1 VVGAAGRMGTWLVK
15 LLLSEGFHVIASD
28 VDSEGLRKLR
38 IRFPGVVTTM
48 SNREAVAGARIVLLA
63 VPIENF
69 EEVVKELKPCITSE
83 HLVIDVCSVKE
94 EPVRN
99 MHEYLREGVK
109 LGAHPLFGPGART
122 LVGKKVVLTPTTAE
136 ETDVALRI
144 GAWLRSRGARA
155 ILMSSREH
163 DEYMRV
169 ALGLTHFIGVLLV
182 SELSQYNVG
191 GLKEVS
197 GPLLDVL
204 LTFAS
209 SLLAENLE
217 LTVTLQKC
225 LNVRKVAESFMKKG
239 AEPLKKIEEEPQA
252 VVRELIEIRDR
263 LSKSGIDP
271 YEEYERLYSFFEG
284 CLSC

>member
-1 VVGAAGRMGTWLVK
+1 MLGAAGRIGTWLVK
-15 LLLSEGFHVIASD
+15 LLLSEGFYVIASD
-28 VDSEGLRKLR
+28 VNGEGLRKLR
-38 IRFPGVVTTM
+38 MRFPRVVTTR

-69 EEVVKELKPCITSE
+69 EEVVKEVKPCITSE

-94 EPVRN
+94 EPVRI

-109 LGAHPLFGPGART
+109 LGAHPLFGPGARM

-136 ETDVALRI
+136 ERDVALRI

-155 ILMSSREH
+155 ILMSPREH

-197 GPLLDVL
+197 GPSLNVL

-209 SLLAENLE
+209 SLLDGNLE
-217 LTVTLQKC
+217 LTVMLQRY
-225 LNVRKVAESFMKKG
+225 LNVREVAESFMKKG
-239 AEPLKKIEEEPQA
+239 SELLRKIEEEPQA

-271 YEEYERLYSFFEG
+271 LRSVRETLQ
-284 CLSC
+284 LL